1 MDNLETGNGRTT
13 MHDEPIID
21 YTDPRWRFDERV
33 KNLMNRGR
41 TKEEAENI
49 VKTVILTKEQ

>member
-1 MDNLETGNGRTT
+1 
-13 MHDEPIID
+13 MHDEPTID

-41 TKEEAENI
+41 TKEEAEDI
-49 VKTVILTKEQ
+49 VKVVILTKEQP